1 VIESGSFTHRFMLG
15 KRYTILIADRSTGVV
30 RRVTVRLRPV
40 AAVVCLAIVAPFLT
54 GVAARWSS
62 LIEIATL
69 RESRASLDQENVS
82 YRAATAELASQIG
95 ALQSTVAD
103 LSHRANI
110 DPAAAQAVERLPSA
124 LRNHAMGGALAPA
137 AGGGR
142 ALASALTSPES
153 TFGVIK
159 DLLGALESRLR
170 MVEGSVDRRRALAS
184 ATPSIWPAHGW
195 LSAGYGTRPD
205 PFTGERAFHPA
216 LDISTDRGQPVYAT
230 AAGTIEAAAFSGAYG
245 NLVVV
250 KHDFGL
256 STRYGHLSAFKVRAG
271 DKVKRGDVIGLVGA
285 TGRATGAHV
294 HYEVWANGRPLNP
307 LQLLTKR

>member
-1 VIESGSFTHRFMLG
+1 MLG

-30 RRVTVRLRPV
+30 RSVTVRLRPALAV
-40 AAVVCLAIVAPFLT
+40 ACAVALAPIVT
-54 GVAARWSS
+54 GVGARWGS
-62 LIEIATL
+62 LGEIATL
-69 RESRASLDQENVS
+69 RESRASLEEENAS

-95 ALQSTVAD
+95 ALQGTVTD
-103 LSHRANI
+103 LSQRSNI

-137 AGGGR
+137 TGSR
-142 ALASALTSPES
+142 ALTTALTSPES
-153 TFGVIK
+153 TFGVLK

-170 MVEGSVDRRRALAS
+170 VVEGSVDRRRALAS

-195 LSAGYGTRPD
+195 LSASYGVRPD

-230 AAGTIEAAAFSGAYG
+230 ATGTVESASYSGAYG
-245 NLVVV
+245 NLVVI

-256 STRYGHLSAFKVRAG
+256 RTRYGHLSAFKVKPG

>member
-1 VIESGSFTHRFMLG
+1 MPG

-30 RRVTVRLRPV
+30 RRATVRLRPV
-40 AAVVCLAIVAPFLT
+40 VAVLCAVAVAPLLT
-54 GVAARWSS
+54 GFGARWSS
-62 LIEIATL
+62 RLEIAAL
-69 RESRASLDQENVS
+69 RERRAALEQENAS

-95 ALQSTVAD
+95 SLQTTVAD
-103 LSHRANI
+103 LSQRSTL
-110 DPAAAQAVERLPSA
+110 DPAAAQAVDRLPSS
-124 LRNHAMGGALAPA
+124 LRNHAMGGALAPTS
-137 AGGGR
+137 GGR
-142 ALASALTSPES
+142 VLASVLTSPEN

-170 MVEGSVDRRRALAS
+170 VVEGSVDRRQALAS

-230 AAGTIEAAAFSGAYG
+230 AAGVVESASYSGAYG
-245 NLVVV
+245 NLVVI

-256 STRYGHLSAFKVRAG
+256 STRYGHLSAFRVKAG
-271 DKVKRGDVIGLVGA
+271 DKVRRGDVVGLVGA